1 MRRWIFVGIDM
12 GNKGCVARIGL
23 DVGKSERFG
32 FTNTQ
37 QGRARLF
44 REVEK
49 RAAEAGATILMAYE
63 ASSCGFVLHD
73 EAERRGIPCRVL
85 APTKMQKSAE
95 QRKNKNDDRDA
106 DDILERLRAHAL
118 AGNRLPTVWIP
129 DVATRDDRE
138 LVRARLELTE
148 KQTKLKTQIQMLIKR
163 NGLEKPGGLG
173 AGWTVRY
180 RAWLKGLRE
189 GNQLGWGT
197 RQALATL
204 LEQLTFIE
212 GEIERVEKPVE
223 QLAQDPRHLKIV
235 TELCK
240 EKGVG
245 LLTSLAYR
253 TEIGNAGRFRRAR
266 QAGKFVGLTPTS
278 NESGEIN
285 DRKGHISRQGPAR
298 LRKLLCQASL
308 AHIRHDGE
316 VAHVYYRLV
325 ARNPKKK
332 KIAIVAVMRQLTV
345 RLLHRMRKA
354 ELEMTKS
361 V

>member
-1 MRRWIFVGIDM
+1 
-12 GNKGCVARIGL
+12 
-23 DVGKSERFG
+23 
-32 FTNTQ
+32 
-37 QGRARLF
+37 
-44 REVEK
+44 
-49 RAAEAGATILMAYE
+49 
-63 ASSCGFVLHD
+63 
-73 EAERRGIPCRVL
+73 
-85 APTKMQKSAE
+85 
-95 QRKNKNDDRDA
+95 
-106 DDILERLRAHAL
+106 
-118 AGNRLPTVWIP
+118 LPTVWIP